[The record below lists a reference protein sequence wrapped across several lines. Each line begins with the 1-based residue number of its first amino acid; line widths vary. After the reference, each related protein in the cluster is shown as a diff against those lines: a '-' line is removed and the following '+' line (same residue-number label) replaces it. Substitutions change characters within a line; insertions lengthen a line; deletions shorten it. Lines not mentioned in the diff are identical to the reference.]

1 MIKTKMIKELE
12 KLLNDVEFFEE
23 EYYFDISGIDDCGN
37 IILSI
42 LDAETN
48 ELILDLQVQYIE
60 DMDTLMTLF
69 IRQLYCDY
77 INPLRKETKGWIT
90 FTKRKI
96 ESLSKWSMRNR
107 EDKMLKINEELIE
120 RYKKLER
127 AKYQIDFYK
136 DFVNI
141 FYRVRETFLTEVA

>member
-42 LDAETN
+42 LDAEIN

-77 INPLRKETKGWIT
+77 INPLRKETKGWIN

-107 EDKMLKINEELIE
+107 EDKMLKIDAVF
-120 RYKKLER
+120 RK
-127 AKYQIDFYK
+127 
-136 DFVNI
+136 
-141 FYRVRETFLTEVA
+141 